1 MSLDEHVIIFSQWDN
16 LLKEVG
22 IVLNEY
28 ELKMYFVEEMFG
40 KEIWLLEDFIQMMIL
55 KLYAFLKVLS
65 VRI

>member
-28 ELKMYFVEEMFG
+28 GIKNLCLALGLPMSG
-40 KEIWLLEDFIQMMIL
+40 N
-55 KLYAFLKVLS
+55 
-65 VRI
+65 